1 MPLSK
6 DQMPRRTI
14 SKNQEQFKTLL
25 SLLDLTENN
34 VNELANILIRM
45 LETNKDFFT
54 KVLKFSD
61 AIQNKKVKWERVF

>member
-14 SKNQEQFKTLL
+14 SKNDEQFRMLL
-25 SLLDLTENN
+25 SLLDIKEEG
-34 VNELANILIRM
+34 VNELANYLIRM

-61 AIQNKKVKWERVF
+61 AIQN